1 MWGTL
6 LQAIGLRFT
15 GFVNG
20 KGTGGDLMQGVPKCN
35 GCGHDI
41 RQPDGFLTRYKGK
54 RYHVGC
60 LEAYL
65 HHKKKTL
72 ELLKKVKKAR

>member
-1 MWGTL
+1 
-6 LQAIGLRFT
+6 
-15 GFVNG
+15 
-20 KGTGGDLMQGVPKCN
+20 MQGVPKCN